1 MPTPSI
7 QTLVT
12 DAQQILNLDSISAV
26 RSVVAVALANA
37 NTGTPLNPNL
47 TTQQLWNEFYQV
59 VNKPKSDIESII
71 ANQLMKLLYAP
82 PAPGGAGAD
91 KQVIFNDGGVL
102 AGDAGFTYNKATD
115 ALTLLGDLTSGGD
128 AYLNG
133 NEKYVYLFSNYNV
146 GSNAR
151 VRFRAVGAG
160 GGSGYGG
167 DFRISTRATNNTWN
181 TDVFIVDNAAGV
193 GAGATPD
200 ANFRLTAIGAF
211 ATGKGG
217 AYIETGEFN
226 RYGLVVNNANVGATT
241 NIVEIRKAGAAKAAF
256 TAAGNLAFD
265 NALGVDFSA
274 TSSGSGTMTSELLND
289 YEEGTFTPTIAGTST
304 AGTANYVVRLGSYTK
319 VGRVVQ
325 FQIHLAWNTGTGTGG
340 LRVSG
345 LPFTANG
352 TYIAVPNV
360 YPIDISL
367 VAGFYATGSIQPST
381 DQINIYQLPTG
392 GGSDG
397 TVTYDAAGQLIITG
411 TYTV

>member
-1 MPTPSI
+1 
-7 QTLVT
+7 
-12 DAQQILNLDSISAV
+12 
-26 RSVVAVALANA
+26 
-37 NTGTPLNPNL
+37 
-47 TTQQLWNEFYQV
+47 
-59 VNKPKSDIESII
+59 
-71 ANQLMKLLYAP
+71 
-82 PAPGGAGAD
+82 
-91 KQVIFNDGGVL
+91 
-102 AGDAGFTYNKATD
+102 
-115 ALTLLGDLTSGGD
+115 
-128 AYLNG
+128 
-133 NEKYVYLFSNYNV
+133 
-146 GSNAR
+146 
-151 VRFRAVGAG
+151 
-160 GGSGYGG
+160 
-167 DFRISTRATNNTWN
+167 
-181 TDVFIVDNAAGV
+181 
-193 GAGATPD
+193 
-200 ANFRLTAIGAF
+200 
-211 ATGKGG
+211 
-217 AYIETGEFN
+217 
-226 RYGLVVNNANVGATT
+226 
-241 NIVEIRKAGAAKAAF
+241 
-256 TAAGNLAFD
+256 LAFD